1 MKPSDARSNSAPV
14 LSLRLSGLI
23 EKVFPQAGQFAFMSH
38 FADRNLLF
46 GGDSRRGEGSRE
58 RGDLN

>member
-1 MKPSDARSNSAPV
+1 MRKPKKEP
-14 LSLRLSGLI
+14 I
-23 EKVFPQAGQFAFMSH
+23 
-38 FADRNLLF
+38 ADRNLLF